1 MDADVLNFA
10 QNISDHRPI
19 YCQFRTKDI
28 GTRIEVNNNITM
40 KPSWKKASPQQKS
53 SYKVTI
59 QSRLN
64 DLKITENV
72 KTCCDVHCKQ
82 GDHNSASDEFLISLL
97 GNVQDVSKTCL
108 LSNRPFNEKKTPS
121 IACWDTEVLP
131 FKGNALFWHSIWESA
146 GKPINTELHTIMKRT
161 RNIYHYQIRKCKKL
175 KRTLKKNTLLAACL
189 LGNGDLFKEIRK
201 IRKSNP
207 TVANVID
214 RVYDEIPRYFSGIY
228 SNLYNSCNDGKDI
241 SLIYDQLENRIS
253 FHSLNEIEKITPELV
268 EEATN
273 HLNCSKKRSYF

>member
-1 MDADVLNFA
+1 M
-10 QNISDHRPI
+10 SDHSAI

-40 KPSWKKASPQQKS
+40 KPSWKKASPQ
-53 SYKVTI
+53 
-59 QSRLN
+59 SRLN

-82 GDHNSASDEFLISLL
+82 GDRNSASDDFLISILE
-97 GNVQDVSKTCL
+97 NVQDISKICL

-121 IACWDTEVLP
+121 IACWNTEVLP

-146 GKPINTELHTIMKRT
+146 GKPINTELHTILKRT
-161 RNIYHYQIRKCKKL
+161 RSIYHYQIRECKKM
-175 KRTLKKNTLLAACL
+175 KQTLETNTLLAACL

-201 IRKSNP
+201 IRNSNP
-207 TVANVID
+207 TLAYVID
-214 RVYDEIPRYFSGIY
+214 GVYDEIPSYFAGIY

-241 SLIYDQLENRIS
+241 FLIYDQLKNRIS

-273 HLNCSKKRSYF
+273 HLKCSTVKAILFLNLTLIV